1 VQLPTIPYIV
11 ALDPAAR
18 MRGEEA
24 YNDLIDAL
32 GARGS
37 GAGTPITLDMWLGRK
52 DVNAHNIPIHGAG
65 VLGSWNLSGFRIVKP
80 VQVTAMSNFTV
91 SMSRAAGANLTTK
104 LYVAVVQPFEVDVTF
119 DQNLNL
125 LEAAKTIM

>member
-1 VQLPTIPYIV
+1 VHLPTPPYIV
-11 ALDPAAR
+11 ALNPAAR

-24 YNDLIDAL
+24 CNNLIDAL

-37 GAGTPITLDMWLGRK
+37 GAGTPITSGMWLGRK

-65 VLGSWNLSGFRIVKP
+65 VLGSWNLFGFRIVKT

-91 SMSRAAGANLTTK
+91 SLSRTAGANLATK
-104 LYVAVVQPFEVDVTF
+104 LYVAVVQPFEVDATF

-125 LEAAKTIM
+125 DEVVKTIM